1 MINAEHMID
10 AQKYKMCARPR
21 ACAIAISV
29 PPVLHGTVLRNLSY
43 TVGALVARTETREC
57 DRSKNLFFRPWRGAL
72 GVHVCTPP
80 AADGACASCALSDK
94 IMNGYKSHK
103 SLGQW
108 RASPWRILPAHA
120 SCAYA
125 QEANMT
131 IRKQAALAQKTAH
144 AACRRT
150 GAAGSSGP
158 NYTGGAF
165 MSSLKVHH
173 PGPVHTRSTRD
184 GTERRRSTAPWHQI
198 VCKIETC
205 ANRAAIFFSACSAG
219 CAAPF
224 VRHTLHARAHR
235 HMHPHPRPWVTCI
248 HVSQNTVSE
257 TTQTTKKYEI
267 EKSCHMVSFTCDIH
281 GAITLPLLAH
291 TRAQVVWPVFTT
303 AHPTLEA

>member
-57 DRSKNLFFRPWRGAL
+57 DRSKNLFFCPWRGAL

-120 SCAYA
+120 SCGLCAV
-125 QEANMT
+125 EA
-131 IRKQAALAQKTAH
+131 KHDHPQAGGARSENGAARHAGELA
-144 AACRRT
+144 
-150 GAAGSSGP
+150 AAGSS
-158 NYTGGAF
+158 
-165 MSSLKVHH
+165 
-173 PGPVHTRSTRD
+173 PG
-184 GTERRRSTAPWHQI
+184 I
-198 VCKIETC
+198 K
-205 ANRAAIFFSACSAG
+205 
-219 CAAPF
+219 
-224 VRHTLHARAHR
+224 
-235 HMHPHPRPWVTCI
+235 
-248 HVSQNTVSE
+248 
-257 TTQTTKKYEI
+257 
-267 EKSCHMVSFTCDIH
+267 
-281 GAITLPLLAH
+281 
-291 TRAQVVWPVFTT
+291 
-303 AHPTLEA
+303 